1 MIFQHY
7 IFTGECLPQIRSLLI
22 CNSLLHNIQIQQHI
36 IIIPF
41 SFKIHF
47 CKIVFTEH
55 SNL

>member
-1 MIFQHY
+1 MIFKHY
-7 IFTGECLPQIRSLLI
+7 IFTGECLPQIRSLI
-22 CNSLLHNIQIQQHI
+22 CNSLLHNIQIQHI

-41 SFKIHF
+41 RFKIHF